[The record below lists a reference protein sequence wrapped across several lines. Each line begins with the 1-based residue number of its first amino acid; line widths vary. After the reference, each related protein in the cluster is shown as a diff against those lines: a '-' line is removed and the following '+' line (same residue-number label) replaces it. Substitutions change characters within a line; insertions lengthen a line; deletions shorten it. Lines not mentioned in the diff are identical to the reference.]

1 LKPLLQTPPFRGA
14 GGQPGNIPMHEGKQ
28 PNLWDPATKIYFV
41 HLIINNLFMETAYFN
56 GQFLPKNEIMISP
69 DDRGFLFADGVYEVV
84 RWYDGVFYDIESHVT
99 RLKRSLR
106 ELRIN
111 WVGSD
116 SFPSIAK
123 ELIVRNNLLN
133 QPAMIYL
140 QVTRGAARRS
150 HYFPTPEVPITIY
163 MYSWGFTPDRQ
174 SKENGIKVML
184 KEDIRWSRCDI
195 KSIAL
200 LANTISYQEAC
211 ENGMKE
217 CIFVRNGFIT
227 EGSHSNIFFVIDG
240 TLFTHPESNNILS
253 GITRK
258 NVLRIAQEEGLR
270 IREEALAENR
280 IRFVQE
286 AFITNTSSE
295 VTPVIELGGNT
306 IGNGVPGKITCR
318 IRDLFDQETKAFK
331 G

>member
-1 LKPLLQTPPFRGA
+1 
-14 GGQPGNIPMHEGKQ
+14 
-28 PNLWDPATKIYFV
+28 
-41 HLIINNLFMETAYFN
+41 METAYFN
-56 GQFLPKNEIMISP
+56 GKFLPKNEIMISP
-69 DDRGFLFADGVYEVV
+69 DDRGFLFADGVYEVA
-84 RWYDGVFYDIESHVT
+84 RWYQGFFYDMGSHVT

-111 WVGSD
+111 HDSD
-116 SFPSIAK
+116 SFPDIAK
-123 ELIVRNNLLN
+123 ELIIRNNLSEK
-133 QPAMIYL
+133 PAMVYL

-150 HYFPTPEVPITIY
+150 HSFPSPEVTATCY
-163 MYSWGFTPDRQ
+163 MYVWGFNPE
-174 SKENGIKVML
+174 KELKDTGIKVML
-184 KEDIRWSRCDI
+184 KDDIRWSRCDI

-200 LANTISYQEAC
+200 LANTISFQEAC
-211 ENGMKE
+211 ENGHKE

-227 EGSHSNIFFVIDG
+227 EGSHSNIFFVIDS

-258 NVLRIAQEEGLR
+258 NVLRLAQEAGIR
-270 IREEALAENR
+270 IREEALLENR

-295 VTPVIELGGNT
+295 IMPVIELGGNT
-306 IGNGVPGKITCR
+306 LGDGNPGPVTR
-318 IRDLFDQETKAFK
+318 LLMDRFETEIKVSK

>member
-1 LKPLLQTPPFRGA
+1 
-14 GGQPGNIPMHEGKQ
+14 
-28 PNLWDPATKIYFV
+28 
-41 HLIINNLFMETAYFN
+41 METAYYN
-56 GQFLPKNEIMISP
+56 GHFLPKNEIMISP

-84 RWYDGVFYDIESHVT
+84 RWYEGFFYDVESHVT

-106 ELRIN
+106 ELRID
-111 WVGSD
+111 WAGSD
-116 SFPSIAK
+116 SFPSVAK
-123 ELIVRNNLLN
+123 ELITRNNLLN

-150 HYFPTPEVPITIY
+150 HSFPSPEVPITIY

-200 LANTISYQEAC
+200 LANTISFQEAC

-217 CIFVRNGFIT
+217 CIFVRNGLIT

-240 TLFTHPESNNILS
+240 TLFTHPESNYILS

-258 NVLRIAQEEGLR
+258 NVLRIAQDAGLR

-295 VTPVIELGGNT
+295 VTPVTELGGNT
-306 IGNGVPGKITCR
+306 IGDGAPGKITSQ
-318 IRDLFDQETKAFK
+318 IRDIFDKETKAFI